1 MSEKKVG
8 KRLLTWVLVL
18 VMTLSLLP
26 LNVLADGG
34 DSGAE
39 PDTVTATKFCTTE
52 PDEHGYYTI
61 TLTVR
66 GKPVSSTESMTTP
79 ANADVVLVVDNSG
92 SMSSS
97 VGELCKT
104 PKSNFTEGE
113 PQSFIVTWT
122 PYTCPICNAKYYKYT
137 LGKILISDGVPEV
150 CTGEKGRISRI
161 NAAKNVSKEF
171 ANSILSYEGNQV
183 AVIGFSHGS
192 EKGGADENAI
202 KVSQELTRN
211 PADVENAI
219 NKMEADGGTNY
230 TAALDKAY
238 TYLKNRSDKD
248 GRPGYVIFISDGAP
262 GLSGESQSDPDW
274 NGSNQAT
281 DIKSAGYTLYT
292 VGIALEG
299 PAETYLKNMASD
311 NQDEHFI
318 NVTET
323 NYAEQLSETLKQW
336 ADKIKVTPTTK
347 PAGTGAVLTDVINTN
362 DFEYVEGSASSNLT
376 VADNKTV
383 TWVIGDIPKDTA
395 SVSFKIKAR
404 DGVYGKDIPTNENVY
419 LTYTNANG
427 ADASMGEDQIGKPM
441 VNIPAPQ
448 VTLTFDANGGS
459 WEAAVENYIMGTD
472 NKTASVTGE
481 VGTLTLQKIGT
492 DPVNAG
498 HKFTGWYQ
506 DQAYTI
512 PVLWTSPIAGAGQEG
527 KPLYE
532 NKVLYAGWT
541 PCQADTFSCTIQQH
555 FVDLTGES
563 IIPPFT
569 ATAVE
574 AGTPIADLIAA
585 YDSNQTWN
593 GLTYCYDASQTT
605 VNSNPITANQTLTE
619 NTVID
624 LYYYLDI
631 WNDEDDSISGGDG
644 IPDKYQVL
652 VKFESAN
659 PLYGTVT
666 GTTTQVFTGKD
677 AEDNYVSS
685 FDVTP
690 DMSGITCTPTA
701 PQYKFLKWTRD
712 DKDVEYP
719 GAMIKDVHGG
729 STIVF
734 QAQWDTNKYT
744 LTYDANGGTLNS
756 SMTSPVTNIASGA
769 NVSLDYSNQPTHDK
783 QDGKNVIFIG
793 WTGTGTD
800 KKVYT
805 NGEELPD
812 LMMQATFVNSDITV
826 HAVWGLDDNGNGV
839 PDALEAK
846 VTYKVENGYWYDA
859 ATGKAAGSEIV
870 CLRPL
875 YKKSASGVW
884 ELCNAT
890 LGDSIPTGRAG
901 NAGYTADSWYNGTIK
916 TNIDAATLVTGDVT
930 YTFKYV
936 PETKPDTYTVVLH
949 LDGGTY
955 TTAPEY
961 TKTTDGYQYCLRKA
975 TDKVNPTITTLNK
988 NGYQFKG
995 WSLSETAPQAL
1006 IGADETFTS
1015 LSVQQNGLNGPHNEI
1030 NLYAVWQEIK
1040 YTVTYNLDGGTTTSD
1055 KTIFPDLTC
1064 GVDTPTIATPTKAG
1078 YTFAGWN
1085 PEVAKTV
1092 TKDVTYKAKWNT
1104 NYVPY
1109 YPPVPP
1115 TVKIEDDDALGLN
1128 TTDHFAYIVGYG
1140 NGEVRPQNNIT
1151 RAEVATI
1158 FFRLLTDDVRDENL
1172 TKTNRYSDV
1181 AATSWYNTAVSTL
1194 SSMGIITGYPDG
1206 TFRPNAA
1213 ITRAEFAAIAARF
1226 DNDGDKAAAKF
1237 SDIASHWAKDEIS
1250 IAYNNGWITGYPNGT
1265 FGPQRD
1271 ITRAETMTLVN
1282 RVLNRQPE
1290 TEDDLLPNMTV
1301 WTDNANPKA
1310 WYYLAVQEATNSHY
1324 YEFKTNS
1331 KYEKWTELRETRD
1344 WTELEK

>member
-26 LNVLADGG
+26 LNVLANGG
-34 DSGAE
+34 DSGAD
-39 PDTVTATKFCTTE
+39 PGKVTAKKECSG
-52 PDEHGYYTI
+52 PDSYGNYTI

-66 GKPVSSTESMTTP
+66 GTPVSSSETTTTS

-97 VGELCKT
+97 VGT
-104 PKSNFTEGE
+104 PCREKKDKFETGYKV
-113 PQSFIVTWT
+113 I
-122 PYTCPICNAKYYKYT
+122 YTCPTCGAQYWFW
-137 LGKILISDGVPEV
+137 DVPDV
-150 CTGEKGRISRI
+150 CTGQTGVTKRIT
-161 NAAKNVSKEF
+161 AAKQVSKEF
-171 ANSILSYEGNQV
+171 ASSILSYTGNQV
-183 AVIGFSHGS
+183 AVFGFSHGS
-192 EKGGADENAI
+192 DKGGTDKDAI
-202 KVSQELTRN
+202 KVPQGLTDN
-211 PADVENAI
+211 KGIVENAI
-219 NKMEADGGTNY
+219 DKMKADGGTNY
-230 TAALDKAY
+230 TAALQEAYNYLNGRSATDKQ
-238 TYLKNRSDKD
+238 T
-248 GRPGYVIFISDGAP
+248 RPGYVIFISDGAP
-262 GLSGESQSDPDW
+262 GLSGESQDDPDW
-274 NGSNQAT
+274 NGSNQAEN
-281 DIKSAGYTLYT
+281 IKGDGYTLYT

-299 PAETYLKNMASD
+299 PAETYLKNMASAD
-311 NQDEHFI
+311 QNEHFI
-318 NVTET
+318 NVTG
-323 NYAEQLSETLKQW
+323 NDYADTLSTVLKQW

-347 PAGTGAVLTDVINTN
+347 PAGTKAVLTDVINTEKF
-362 DFEYVEGSASSNLT
+362 DYVADSATGGDLT
-376 VADNKTV
+376 VSEDSEGNKTV
-383 TWVIGDIPKDTA
+383 TWDIGEIPEDTT
-395 SVSFKIKAR
+395 SVSFMIKAW
-404 DGVYGKDIPTNENVY
+404 DGVWGDNIPTNKDVN
-419 LTYTNANG
+419 LTYTAANG
-427 ADASMGEDQIGKPM
+427 NNVTKTKNEIGDPK
-441 VNIPAPQ
+441 VDIPAPQ
-448 VTLTFDANGGS
+448 VTLTFNANGGS
-459 WEAAVENYIMGTD
+459 WKTAVEGYTMDED
-472 NKTASVTGE
+472 NKIASISGE
-481 VGTLTLQKIGT
+481 KGVLKLLDIGT
-492 DPVNAG
+492 HPTRERYTF
-498 HKFTGWYQ
+498 KGWYASKE
-506 DQAYTI
+506 DANKLSSEVAFPGISMSNSYT
-512 PVLWTSPIAGAGQEG
+512 
-527 KPLYE
+527 
-532 NKVLYAGWT
+532 LYAGWKEIESST
-541 PCQADTFSCTIQQH
+541 NFSCKIVQH
-555 FVDLTGES
+555 FIDADGKS
-563 IIPPFT
+563 SNIDKFT
-569 ATAVE
+569 SNA
-574 AGTPIADLIAA
+574 IAEDTLISDLIAEYA
-585 YDSNQTWN
+585 KNQGTYWYNASETKVN
-593 GLTYCYDASQTT
+593 GAT
-605 VNSNPITANQTLTE
+605 PTE
-619 NTVID
+619 NQKLIEDSIID
-624 LYYYLDI
+624 LYYYLDT
-631 WNDEDDSISGGDG
+631 WNDKDDSISGGDN
-644 IPDKYQVL
+644 IPDMYQVL

-659 PLYGTVT
+659 PLYGKVE
-666 GTTTQVFTGKD
+666 GKTTQVFTGKD
-677 AEDNYVSS
+677 AEDKYVSS

-712 DKDVEYP
+712 DKDVEDP
-719 GAMIKDVHGG
+719 GAMIKDVPGG

-884 ELCNAT
+884 EPCNAT

-901 NAGYTADSWYNGTIK
+901 NAGYTADGWYKDAGT
-916 TNIDAATLVTGDVT
+916 TTTTIDAATPVTGNVT

-1055 KTIFPDLTC
+1055 KTIFPDLTY

-1226 DNDGDKAAAKF
+1226 DNDGDKTAAKF
-1237 SDIASHWAKDEIS
+1237 SDIATHWAKDEIS

-1344 WTELEK
+1344 WTQLEK